1 MIRTRS
7 KKMRELAGP
16 ASLSGFLAG
25 ITEPAIYGVNLPL
38 KRPFLY
44 GCIGGAAG
52 GVIVA
57 AGNGA
62 TTSFVFPSFIGIPA
76 LINHGNLVLVF
87 IGMAVAVVV
96 SLALTLVVGFKDPA
110 EEEPSPTAAAQG
122 DAEPTTALT
131 APMNGSA
138 MPLENVADP
147 VFSPG
152 ALGNGVGIV
161 PSDGHVVAPVSG
173 TVVTA
178 MDSGHA
184 YGIKTDDGVEVLIHV
199 GLDTVNLKGEGF
211 TPKVSA
217 GERVVRGE
225 PLVDVDLK
233 AVRDAGYD
241 PTTILVV
248 TNTASLGAVVPI
260 VDGEVTTSSTV
271 VEIDH

>member
-1 MIRTRS
+1 M
-7 KKMRELAGP
+7 
-16 ASLSGFLAG
+16 
-25 ITEPAIYGVNLPL
+25 V
-38 KRPFLY
+38 
-44 GCIGGAAG
+44 
-52 GVIVA
+52 
-57 AGNGA
+57 
-62 TTSFVFPSFIGIPA
+62 
-76 LINHGNLVLVF
+76 
-87 IGMAVAVVV
+87 VAVVI
-96 SLALTLVVGFKDPA
+96 SLALTLILGFKDPSPD
-110 EEEPSPTAAAQG
+110 EPSPVLSEES

-131 APMNGSA
+131 SPMNGSA

-147 VFSPG
+147 VFSSG

-161 PSDGHVVAPVSG
+161 PSDGHVVAPASG

-217 GERVVRGE
+217 GERVGRGE
-225 PLVDVDLK
+225 PLVDADLK
-233 AVRDAGYD
+233 AIRDAGYD

-260 VDGEVTTSSTV
+260 VDGEVTTSTTV